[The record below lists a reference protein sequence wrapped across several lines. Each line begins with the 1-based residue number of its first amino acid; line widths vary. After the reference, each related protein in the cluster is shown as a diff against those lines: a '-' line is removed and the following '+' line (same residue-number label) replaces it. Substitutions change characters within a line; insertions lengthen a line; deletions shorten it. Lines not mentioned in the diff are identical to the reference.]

1 MYPILSPMFDL
12 FPQQFLPLSSR
23 NCLLTWALQ
32 CNMTLAP
39 TLVAGLLVPIRA
51 VLCHVPFLVANVANV
66 RLLTLLGQ
74 MARFRALVAAVLLL
88 GALSGKV
95 AIPGK

>member
-1 MYPILSPMFDL
+1 
-12 FPQQFLPLSSR
+12 
-23 NCLLTWALQ
+23 
-32 CNMTLAP
+32 MTLAP
-39 TLVAGLLVPIRA
+39 TLVAGLLVPVRA

-95 AIPGK
+95 AIPGKKFTIIQQNCIIQLIRSRSFGF